1 MNQVIDWECRD
12 LENWLRDPST
22 QESWDYEFKSQ
33 IPDSRDKRGK
43 DRLRHEFC
51 SFANSKRGLVFFG
64 ISDDKSIIGLFYDHN
79 FQRKISDIVGRSIFP
94 PIRNWSLF
102 HTIQISN
109 KKKYVHIV
117 QVNES
122 FYTDKPHMTGCLVYI
137 RENGRCEPIENGLEL
152 KRIFFLEENFYPE
165 YIRPVH
171 DILGRLKKSY
181 DAHLS
186 LLDTIILYNLR
197 LYLKA
202 GCADETKKYDFL
214 SLLNLFQKI
223 EVLLP
228 KVKKLFGVSISE
240 DKDEYRGNCLELSRT
255 IDEFSNELSRIL

>member
-1 MNQVIDWECRD
+1 MNQVIDWEYRD

-33 IPDSRDKRGK
+33 IPDSRDKSGK

-51 SFANSKRGLVFFG
+51 SFANYKGGLIFFG
-64 ISDDKSIIGLFYDHN
+64 ISDDKLINGLPYDYN
-79 FQRKISDIVGRSIFP
+79 FQTKLSDIVGRSIFP

-102 HTIQISN
+102 HTIQVSN

-122 FYTDKPHMTGCLVYI
+122 FYTDKPHMTDCLVYI

-152 KRIFFLEENFYPE
+152 RRIFLLEDNFYPE
-165 YIRPVH
+165 YIRPVQE
-171 DILGRLKKSY
+171 ILGRLKKSY

-197 LYLKA
+197 LYLEA
-202 GCADETKKYDFL
+202 GCIDEARIHDYPR
-214 SLLNLFQKI
+214 LLNLFQKI

-228 KVKKLFGVSISE
+228 KVKKSFGASISG
-240 DKDEYRGNCLELSRT
+240 DKEEYRGNYLELSRT